1 MAFLSKK
8 VSKIFPSSK
17 RGNCQDDPSSASRL
31 RLRSSQHY
39 KGNSK
44 GNGNGRCI
52 AIFRKLSPE
61 VSKPKASA
69 VASMEGGSKSSI
81 FSVTRKQSMAAK
93 CQQQQESLSTTVEK
107 KEKNHDTQL
116 LLAKGDTF
124 DGSEYYDYENN
135 SEAATLES
143 APTTPSPR
151 VDTMHPRLMSLPD
164 LAFPSDRQEHID
176 NPSIPMIMNMNN
188 HHNTNQS
195 GVSSGTTRSNPSS
208 LRLLPRPLPPAPIE
222 IENEKAD
229 NNNILRSTCDDIVTS
244 QPKHNHDL
252 PPPVASVSIP
262 VGMYGH
268 FVLPPTP
275 KMTRAYLSS
284 PPPRAGEWDD
294 ATLESH
300 PAEPEEQEDDDDYG
314 NYELDN
320 AYDYDTT
327 YETRIANQMRRSNN
341 NSSAS
346 CTFSHQAAATIA
358 SPTKSTLLSLSEQQQ
373 QEKRDKATAQA
384 MATMK
389 PWIERAAL
397 LALLQTRASSHR
409 EQERRNQRGS
419 SNIRRSQAAIE
430 VATPSPRF
438 RQREIGRNR
447 ALLASLEPLERRQH
461 QGQDY
466 SEAVTATA
474 TAKIS
479 LGINE
484 RQQLQQ
490 QHSPPPRIV
499 KWHIVGR
506 SY

>member
-107 KEKNHDTQL
+107 KKKNHDTQL

-176 NPSIPMIMNMNN
+176 NPSIPVIMNMNN
-188 HHNTNQS
+188 RHNTNQS

-222 IENEKAD
+222 IENENEKAD
-229 NNNILRSTCDDIVTS
+229 NNNILRSTCGDKS

-262 VGMYGH
+262 VGID
-268 FVLPPTP
+268 FVLPPAA
-275 KMTRAYLSS
+275 KKARLGG

-300 PAEPEEQEDDDDYG
+300 PADSRTSHSKPEG
-314 NYELDN
+314 
-320 AYDYDTT
+320 
-327 YETRIANQMRRSNN
+327 
-341 NSSAS
+341 
-346 CTFSHQAAATIA
+346 
-358 SPTKSTLLSLSEQQQ
+358 
-373 QEKRDKATAQA
+373 
-384 MATMK
+384 
-389 PWIERAAL
+389 
-397 LALLQTRASSHR
+397 
-409 EQERRNQRGS
+409 
-419 SNIRRSQAAIE
+419 
-430 VATPSPRF
+430 
-438 RQREIGRNR
+438 
-447 ALLASLEPLERRQH
+447 
-461 QGQDY
+461 
-466 SEAVTATA
+466 
-474 TAKIS
+474 
-479 LGINE
+479 
-484 RQQLQQ
+484 
-490 QHSPPPRIV
+490 
-499 KWHIVGR
+499 
-506 SY
+506 